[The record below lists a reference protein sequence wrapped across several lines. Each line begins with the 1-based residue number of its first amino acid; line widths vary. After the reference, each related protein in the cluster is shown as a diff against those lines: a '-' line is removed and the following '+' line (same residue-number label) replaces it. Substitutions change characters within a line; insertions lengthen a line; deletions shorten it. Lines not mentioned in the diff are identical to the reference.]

1 MPPKCWEKYLS
12 TCNCV
17 PRKTVFQ
24 EWEWIKPCADKNSVY
39 CQELHKQ
46 GTSKVCTLR
55 KKRNPERWL
64 GTRRNDDIWGNKRK
78 RVNGKDIVWP
88 TELLERL
95 TGAKIKLN
103 IMPEMRP
110 WAHCRWCNPNRQT
123 PATYHTASAGTEC
136 WVRPLE
142 TRYCRDSLLPLLL
155 IITSFRFK
163 VHLGIPDQSNLG
175 HMPGPKLQRR
185 LRY

>member
-39 CQELHKQ
+39 CQELHTQ

-78 RVNGKDIVWP
+78 RVNGKDI
-88 TELLERL
+88 
-95 TGAKIKLN
+95 
-103 IMPEMRP
+103 
-110 WAHCRWCNPNRQT
+110 
-123 PATYHTASAGTEC
+123 Y
-136 WVRPLE
+136 
-142 TRYCRDSLLPLLL
+142 
-155 IITSFRFK
+155 FRFWLFSMQK
-163 VHLGIPDQSNLG
+163 YYVYLFFLKIESYCKCYFVSCFLNFPINIIMNTCHVRNIFYRK
-175 HMPGPKLQRR
+175 HYK
-185 LRY
+185 